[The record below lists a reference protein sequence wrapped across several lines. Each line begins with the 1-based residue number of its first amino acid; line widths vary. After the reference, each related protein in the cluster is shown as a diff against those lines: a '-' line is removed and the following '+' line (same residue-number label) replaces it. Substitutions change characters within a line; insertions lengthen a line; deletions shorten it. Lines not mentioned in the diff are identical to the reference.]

1 MTIEYYKPRIS
12 LTFIYVI
19 TNKTV
24 LILSIFRKR
33 RLPYFPPKNACG
45 LKNCHCN
52 RFSNLNVFD
61 ITITMDIS
69 LIYNS

>member
-33 RLPYFPPKNACG
+33 RLPYFPAKKRMWPQKLSLQSF
-45 LKNCHCN
+45 LKLK
-52 RFSNLNVFD
+52 RF
-61 ITITMDIS
+61 
-69 LIYNS
+69 